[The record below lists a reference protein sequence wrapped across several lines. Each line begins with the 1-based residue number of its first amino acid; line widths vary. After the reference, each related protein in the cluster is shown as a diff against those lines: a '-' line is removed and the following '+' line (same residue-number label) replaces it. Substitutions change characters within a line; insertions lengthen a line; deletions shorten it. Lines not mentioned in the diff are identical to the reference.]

1 MMENVKY
8 KLYLQDL
15 VAIFKRKIR
24 KHNERR
30 IFRI

>member
-1 MMENVKY
+1 MENVKY

-15 VAIFKRKIR
+15 VDFKRKIR
-24 KHNERR
+24 RHNERR